1 MTVKLGITIL
11 LVVFIVGSILW
22 LNRRK
27 RKNKSLTDGKEQAME
42 DKGTKETTVT
52 FAQLREMAEQLKDG
66 QILSVDLDE
75 EEDDV

>member
-1 MTVKLGITIL
+1 
-11 LVVFIVGSILW
+11 
-22 LNRRK
+22 
-27 RKNKSLTDGKEQAME
+27 ME
-42 DKGTKETTVT
+42 DKGAKENTVT

>member
-52 FAQLREMAEQLKDG
+52 FAQLRGMAEQLKDG

>member
-1 MTVKLGITIL
+1 
-11 LVVFIVGSILW
+11 
-22 LNRRK
+22 
-27 RKNKSLTDGKEQAME
+27 ME

-75 EEDDV
+75 VEDDV

>member
-1 MTVKLGITIL
+1 
-11 LVVFIVGSILW
+11 
-22 LNRRK
+22 
-27 RKNKSLTDGKEQAME
+27 ME

-52 FAQLREMAEQLKDG
+52 FTQLREMAEHLKDG